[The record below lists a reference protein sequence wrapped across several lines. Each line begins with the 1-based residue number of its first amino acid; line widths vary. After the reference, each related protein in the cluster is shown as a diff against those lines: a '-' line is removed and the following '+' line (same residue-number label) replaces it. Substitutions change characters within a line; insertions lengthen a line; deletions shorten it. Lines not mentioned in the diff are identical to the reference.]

1 MKMRII
7 ILLTAFLISG
17 CNQSNDTNTTTPA
30 GDNAEVVN
38 VYDEPMHKLVFEDKS
53 FKILDVQ
60 ISPGDTTLFHL
71 HENPILFVSMGLQ
84 QGAEQE
90 YNSSEWMPID
100 AWAKGGFQSDL
111 TYLDEPLKH
120 RVTNLDDD
128 PSRLIAIMNM
138 GNEMNRSQDQGNYEI
153 SDNWFRAKRLF
164 LDPGDRLG
172 FGDLSF
178 PTVLVLISDGTL
190 QIVDDGQ
197 EIEIDTI
204 WHVLEND
211 QLLINSSAGR
221 IEVIQAEV
229 LDDQSAY

>member
-1 MKMRII
+1 MRII

-17 CNQSNDTNTTTPA
+17 CNQFNDTKTTTPA

-53 FKILDVQ
+53 FKIIDVQ
-60 ISPGDTTLFHL
+60 IPAGDTTLFHL
-71 HENPILFVSMGLQ
+71 HEDPMLFVSQGFQ

-120 RVTNLDDD
+120 RVANLGNDL
-128 PSRLIAIMNM
+128 SRLIGIINM
-138 GNEMNRSQDQGNYEI
+138 SEEMIESPGQGNFEV

-164 LDPGDRLG
+164 LDPGDRLV
-172 FGDLSF
+172 FSELSF
-178 PTVLVLISDGTL
+178 PTILVLVSDGTL
-190 QIVDDGQ
+190 QIVDNGR
-197 EIEIDTI
+197 EIETDTI
-204 WHVLEND
+204 WHVLENG
-211 QLLINSSAGR
+211 QLLINSSFGR

-229 LDDQSAY
+229 LDDQSTY